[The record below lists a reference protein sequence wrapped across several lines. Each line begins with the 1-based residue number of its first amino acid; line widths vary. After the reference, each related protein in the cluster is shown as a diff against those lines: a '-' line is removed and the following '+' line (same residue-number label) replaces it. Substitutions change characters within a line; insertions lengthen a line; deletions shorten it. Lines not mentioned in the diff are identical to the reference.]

1 MPHILAV
8 DDDRDV
14 LALLRQALGR
24 DGHEVRVCASAAEV
38 TEPLCRWA
46 DCILLDVM
54 MPGED
59 GVALCRRIR
68 ALTGA
73 PILFLTAKGEE
84 ADVLAGLA
92 AGGDDYLSKPF
103 RLAELRAGLPYQT
116 AAALREARRQVAEV
130 QTALQAALAEA
141 AKARAAF
148 EGRLNEAKG
157 QAEALR
163 READAAAQA
172 PAPEEARAALQALEA
187 RRAET
192 RAAAQATAQR
202 LAANREAAR
211 DLRKALAEAETARE
225 QNALLDNLSR
235 TINGNLAGKRR
246 LPFEQYVQAFHF
258 EGVVA
263 AANRRFT
270 RMTDGQYT
278 LRRHEAGERDSLSAK
293 TTLDLDVFD
302 AYTGKTRPVASLS
315 GGESFLAAL
324 SLALGISDTIQQQA
338 GGVQVDT
345 LFVDEGFGTLDAEAL
360 QKAIDTL
367 TALAG
372 ADKLVGIISHVEAL
386 QDRIPRKILVRKTRQ
401 GSEAEVCIE

>member
-1 MPHILAV
+1 MQEGLRGVRAALREARQQAERRKALA
-8 DDDRDV
+8 DKLQTLD
-14 LALLRQALGR
+14 AAGPACQQAQTQAAAAR
-24 DGHEVRVCASAAEV
+24 TEAQAARAAAE
-38 TEPLCRWA
+38 A
-46 DCILLDVM
+46 
-54 MPGED
+54 
-59 GVALCRRIR
+59 
-68 ALTGA
+68 
-73 PILFLTAKGEE
+73 
-84 ADVLAGLA
+84 
-92 AGGDDYLSKPF
+92 
-103 RLAELRAGLPYQT
+103 RLAELRAGLPYPT
-116 AAALREARRQVAEV
+116 AAALREARRQAAEA
-130 QTALQAALAEA
+130 QTALQTALSAA
-141 AKARAAF
+141 AKDRAAF
-148 EGRLNEAKG
+148 EGALSKAHG

-372 ADKLVGIISHVEAL
+372 TDKLVGIISHVEAL